1 MVGEGAMVK
10 VGIIGGSGMDDPG
23 IVDDATEVTVKT
35 DYGEPSSVLTLG
47 KIGGVDVVILARH
60 GKGHSITPSGVN
72 NRANIMALKEQ
83 GVNAILA
90 TTACGSLK
98 QEIGRGDFVVLDQF
112 IDFTRL
118 RKNTF
123 HESFENGMVHAPM
136 ADPFDE
142 RLRQILFDTAVAQ
155 NARVHPRG
163 TVVTIEGPRFSTRAE
178 SRMFQMLGGDV
189 INMSIAPEAALAREA
204 SIPYG
209 AVAMATDYDCWNEE
223 EVPVS
228 WEEVMKVF
236 NNNAER
242 VKSLLIA
249 AVMALK
255 DSSIQ

>member
-1 MVGEGAMVK
+1 MVK

-23 IVDDATEVTVKT
+23 IVDDATGVTVKT
-35 DYGEPSSVLTLG
+35 DYGEPSSMLTLG

-60 GKGHSITPSGVN
+60 GKGHTISPSGVN

-83 GVNAILA
+83 GVTAILA

-123 HESFENGMVHAPM
+123 HDSFENGMVHAPM

-142 RLRQILFDTAVAQ
+142 RLRQVLFDTAVAQ

-209 AVAMATDYDCWNEE
+209 AVAMATDYDCWNEDE
-223 EVPVS
+223 APVS

-242 VKSLLIA
+242 VKDLIIA
-249 AVMALK
+249 AVTALK
-255 DSSIQ
+255 DSPIQ